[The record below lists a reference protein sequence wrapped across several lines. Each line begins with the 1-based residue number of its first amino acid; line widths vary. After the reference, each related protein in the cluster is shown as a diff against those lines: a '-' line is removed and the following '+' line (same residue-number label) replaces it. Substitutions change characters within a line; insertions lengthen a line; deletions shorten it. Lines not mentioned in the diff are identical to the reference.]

1 MATNTNNNLTWREL
15 LFSVGKLHTLSMQ
28 IALHRKVIFMCG
40 GVLSYYAILYA
51 FALWRPGEG
60 FSVEQALNVLVEVP
74 GTVLAI
80 YLTMDMVGG
89 ERDKN
94 TLEIL
99 FSTAISHYAT
109 WSVRIVTICAVL
121 FATLMA
127 MSTISYFFF
136 AEFPFIWGGLNACFP
151 AFFMV
156 GLTFLFSVLC
166 RSSNAAGMI
175 AVGILI
181 AILLLTSPESEV
193 EIDGNTLANSA
204 YDLFLKPF
212 DPPSN
217 LDPNLWTNRVILNR
231 TGIVALG
238 ALCIFLA
245 LRRML
250 DRERLL

>member
-1 MATNTNNNLTWREL
+1 MAMTTNDLTWREL
-15 LFSVGKLHTLSMQ
+15 FFSVGKLHALSMQ
-28 IALHRKVIFMCG
+28 IALHRKVMFMCC
-40 GVLSYYAILYA
+40 GVLAYYAILYA
-51 FALWRPGEG
+51 FSLWQPGEG

-80 YLTMDMVGG
+80 YLTMDMVAG

-109 WSVRIVTICAVL
+109 WSVRIVGICAAL

-136 AEFPFIWGGLNACFP
+136 AEFPFVWGGLNACLP

-181 AILLLTSPESEV
+181 AILISFETLE
-193 EIDGNTLANSA
+193 NTP

-212 DPPSN
+212 EPPAD
-217 LDPNLWTNRVILNR
+217 LDSNLWTNRVLLNR
-231 TGIVALG
+231 AGIALSG
-238 ALCIFLA
+238 GLCIFLA

>member
-1 MATNTNNNLTWREL
+1 MATDTNNLTWREL
-15 LFSVGKLHTLSMQ
+15 LFSVGKLHALSMQ

-51 FALWRPGEG
+51 FALWYPGEG

-80 YLTMDMVGG
+80 YLTMDMIAG

-127 MSTISYFFF
+127 MSAISYFFF
-136 AEFPFIWGGLNACFP
+136 AEFPFIWGGLNAWFP
-151 AFFMV
+151 AFFIGGPHIPLFGPV
-156 GLTFLFSVLC
+156 PQQQCSGHDRRGHFDRDFAFDLTGSRNRWQYVDQLGLRPLSQ
-166 RSSNAAGMI
+166 
-175 AVGILI
+175 
-181 AILLLTSPESEV
+181 
-193 EIDGNTLANSA
+193 TL
-204 YDLFLKPF
+204 
-212 DPPSN
+212 
-217 LDPNLWTNRVILNR
+217 
-231 TGIVALG
+231 
-238 ALCIFLA
+238 
-245 LRRML
+245 
-250 DRERLL
+250 

>member
-1 MATNTNNNLTWREL
+1 MATDTNNLTWREL
-15 LFSVGKLHTLSMQ
+15 LFSVGKLHALSMQ

-51 FALWRPGEG
+51 FALWYPGEG

-80 YLTMDMVGG
+80 YLTMDMVAG

-127 MSTISYFFF
+127 MSTIAYFFF
-136 AEFPFIWGGLNACFP
+136 AEFPFIWGGLNAWFP

-193 EIDGNTLANSA
+193 EIGGNTLTNSA

-212 DPPSN
+212 EPPSN
-217 LDPNLWTNRVILNR
+217 LDPNLWTNRVMLNR